1 MTIKKRD
8 FVKRL
13 TRLVATVVVGSV
25 VLFYSGKAETIHDG
39 KKKPRLYWKT
49 PPSNPEKHKNVLL
62 LMFDDLRFDN
72 FSYVH
77 GHART
82 PDIDALAKES
92 VIFTAACTPTGL
104 CSPSRAALLTGRLG
118 HRTGLD
124 DNCHVWQSRLM
135 GLDLNQT
142 TVLEWA
148 REKDYFIGYFGKWHL
163 GPDGPIRRGVHRFSS
178 NGFERGRKLPV
189 KPDFD
194 SIKRY
199 YDKNKNFEEKPEFYA
214 TRKGGYEDTPTKQKV
229 NEAVAFLD
237 EAKNI
242 TLPFYLTVSFNA
254 PHPPYV
260 VPKPFNTM
268 YDYRDVE
275 LPKSLNESIDRKP
288 KYQREVLWYWHDVG
302 HMSEDDWRKATTF
315 YWGSVSMIDKAVGE
329 IITTLKK
336 NGFWENTMIVFI
348 GVQGSMI
355 GEHHLYDKGPYSYD
369 ELMRIPMLV
378 RVPDIAPR
386 AVTRHVS
393 LIDINQTLVKWM
405 DLEPITPNL
414 DSRSLFPLMEK
425 GDDGWDTPDEAFYH
439 YEWYNGK
446 WYGIRTI
453 RTPDFK
459 YCWNPVDT
467 DELYDLKND
476 PFEMKNLID
485 LPQYGSTQKELQ
497 QRLLTYLRKVED
509 PLYEKLKRTF

>member
-1 MTIKKRD
+1 
-8 FVKRL
+8 
-13 TRLVATVVVGSV
+13 
-25 VLFYSGKAETIHDG
+25 
-39 KKKPRLYWKT
+39 
-49 PPSNPEKHKNVLL
+49 
-62 LMFDDLRFDN
+62 
-72 FSYVH
+72 
-77 GHART
+77 
-82 PDIDALAKES
+82 
-92 VIFTAACTPTGL
+92 
-104 CSPSRAALLTGRLG
+104 
-118 HRTGLD
+118 
-124 DNCHVWQSRLM
+124 M

-386 AVTRHVS
+386 AVT
-393 LIDINQTLVKWM
+393 T
-405 DLEPITPNL
+405 
-414 DSRSLFPLMEK
+414 
-425 GDDGWDTPDEAFYH
+425 
-439 YEWYNGK
+439 
-446 WYGIRTI
+446 
-453 RTPDFK
+453 
-459 YCWNPVDT
+459 
-467 DELYDLKND
+467 
-476 PFEMKNLID
+476 
-485 LPQYGSTQKELQ
+485 
-497 QRLLTYLRKVED
+497 
-509 PLYEKLKRTF
+509 